1 MSQRLK
7 DIDYI
12 GVILWVFRAA
22 IILLVVVGIFNKVVR
37 GYGTQYTAS
46 DWVDF
51 VGSGLSQ
58 GSLYALIALGY
69 TMVYG
74 ILFMINFAH
83 GEFFMAGRHDFHGVG
98 SHCPGF
104 RRIYERPANPL
115 YDHCHGRFNGHGN
128 GHFSANRTHRLS
140 SAAQGTAA
148 CAAYHGHWRLLLLA
162 VLLSWLVRF
171 CHHPF
176 SRPRNI

>member
-1 MSQRLK
+1 MSQRLR
-7 DIDYI
+7 DIDWI
-12 GVILWVFRAA
+12 GVILWIFRAV
-22 IILLVVVGIFNKVVR
+22 IILLVVVGIFNKVFR

-83 GEFFMAGRHDFHGVG
+83 GEFFMAGGMTATVLVATALA
-98 SHCPGF
+98 SAGF
-104 RRIYERPANPL
+104 MNDQPILYMILVMIASMITAVAISLITERIAYRPLRKAP
-115 YDHCHGRFNGHGN
+115 
-128 GHFSANRTHRLS
+128 
-140 SAAQGTAA
+140 
-148 CAAYHGHWRLLLLA
+148 
-162 VLLSWLVRF
+162 
-171 CHHPF
+171 
-176 SRPRNI
+176 